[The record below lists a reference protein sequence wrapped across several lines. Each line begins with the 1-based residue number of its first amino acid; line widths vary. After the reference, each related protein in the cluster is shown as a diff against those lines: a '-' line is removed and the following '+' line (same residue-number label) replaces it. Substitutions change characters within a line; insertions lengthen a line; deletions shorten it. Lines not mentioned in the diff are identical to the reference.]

1 MKRTWH
7 QLAPAVP
14 VQQVIDRAVAGGM
27 CDRFLVSRPEIMD
40 VEHLAGSG
48 CFGKPCEQGLFFGQ
62 RHVLMFAS
70 TIRLGHERLDAA
82 VAISHVRAV
91 HRAQRYAHRTRDRR
105 LRHPAFTQQHHLDAL
120 ALRRWYV
127 PAQRR
132 SQPPHLGFAAFDHL
146 LPRIS
151 PDGRA
156 NHTSANKNKLTV
168 LIARK
173 LSIQAVMELVL
184 EAQGAK
190 IVRPPEEGPW
200 AQGYYSVLFE
210 DPSGIRIEINHVP
223 GKGLLE
229 DGAVFNSAD
238 TYR

>member
-14 VQQVIDRAVAGGM
+14 VQQVIDGAVAGGM
-27 CDRFLVSRPEIMD
+27 CDRFLVSRLEIMD

-91 HRAQRYAHRTRDRR
+91 HRAQRYAHRSRDRR

-120 ALRRWYV
+120 ALGGRYL
-127 PAQRR
+127 PPQRR
-132 SQPPHLGFAAFDHL
+132 SQPPHLGLAALDHL
-146 LPRIS
+146 LTRIS
-151 PDGRA
+151 SDGRA
-156 NHTSANKNKLTV
+156 NHTSAKKDKLAV

-184 EAQGAK
+184 ALRNPLRLASLIPQASAPTIWARGLA
-190 IVRPPEEGPW
+190 VR
-200 AQGYYSVLFE
+200 
-210 DPSGIRIEINHVP
+210 R
-223 GKGLLE
+223 LLRT
-229 DGAVFNSAD
+229 N
-238 TYR
+238 T

>member
-14 VQQVIDRAVAGGM
+14 VQQVIDRAFAGGM
-27 CDRFLVSRPEIMD
+27 PDAFLVSRLEIMD

-91 HRAQRYAHRTRDRR
+91 HRAQRYAHRSRDRR

-120 ALRRWYV
+120 ALGGRYL
-127 PAQRR
+127 PPQRS
-132 SQPPHLGFAAFDHL
+132 SQPPHLGLVAFDHL
-146 LPRIS
+146 LPPNQARWPS
-151 PDGRA
+151 ESHLSGEKQAGRA
-156 NHTSANKNKLTV
+156 SRRLDSPESSRFNPSWSWYK
-168 LIARK
+168 
-173 LSIQAVMELVL
+173 
-184 EAQGAK
+184 
-190 IVRPPEEGPW
+190 RPK
-200 AQGYYSVLFE
+200 AC
-210 DPSGIRIEINHVP
+210 
-223 GKGLLE
+223 
-229 DGAVFNSAD
+229 
-238 TYR
+238 